1 MLKYQKKNQQIKGK
15 NLVSQRLYAKEQ
27 KINSIIK
34 SKRISDEK
42 KPNVENKLGELSRK
56 TIYKW
61 FTCSEAFLDRVF

>member
-56 TIYKW
+56 TKIHFIGLAHLAHK
-61 FTCSEAFLDRVF
+61 SI